1 MGPPDDSIPLG
12 SPFYKFIR
20 NSINCNDLDIF
31 YTNAD
36 PLLNKRDNL
45 NVFISGNEPDV
56 ILITEVLPKVHS
68 QFVTQARLSLTGY
81 SIFTNFDFE
90 SPSTYHGIRGVAI
103 YVSHKLS
110 AKEVNFNQDSLM
122 TTSGLKFI

>member
-20 NSINCNDLDIF
+20 NSINCNDFDIF

-36 PLLNKRDNL
+36 SLLNKRDNL

-68 QFVTQARLSLTGY
+68 QFVTQARSWLFHFY
-81 SIFTNFDFE
+81 
-90 SPSTYHGIRGVAI
+90 
-103 YVSHKLS
+103 
-110 AKEVNFNQDSLM
+110 
-122 TTSGLKFI
+122 